1 MAAST
6 LGGNVELSQ
15 ADRVIVTPNGVK
27 IIGYTNLPS
36 RLATTSSNLYGNK

>member
-1 MAAST
+1 MAASAT
-6 LGGNVELSQ
+6 GGNVELSR
-15 ADRVIVTPNGVK
+15 ADQVIVTDNGVK